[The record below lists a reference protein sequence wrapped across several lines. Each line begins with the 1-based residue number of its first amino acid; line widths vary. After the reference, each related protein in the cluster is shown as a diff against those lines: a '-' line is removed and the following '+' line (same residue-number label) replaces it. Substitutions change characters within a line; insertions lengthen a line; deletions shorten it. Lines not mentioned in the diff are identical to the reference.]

1 MLLRD
6 IKDIFHQELDPIYA
20 KEEVDSFFY
29 WSVEHYLGLERF
41 VLVLQPNLNIDKE
54 EEQSLFEA
62 LSQLKLQKPIQYVLG
77 KALFMDLELEVN
89 ENVLIPRPETEELV
103 QWVLDDCQFERSRE
117 RADTKYLNILDIGTG
132 SGCIAI
138 ALAKKLP
145 NANVFAMDISK
156 EALEVAQL
164 NAKKNQV
171 DVKFIQ
177 EDVLNPDIE
186 LNLEL
191 VLNPK
196 PEHQPIF
203 DIIIS
208 NPPYVTFSEKSGIK
222 NNVLDFEPHLALF
235 VPDDDAQLFYKSII
249 TLAKRN
255 LKKDG
260 GIYLEVNQYLGEDT
274 TNLLKAHNF
283 SEIELRKDIFGNHRM
298 VKATNT

>member
-6 IKDIFHQELDPIYA
+6 IKNIFHQELDPIYA

-41 VLVLQPNLNIDKE
+41 VLALQPNLNIDKE

-103 QWVLDDCQFERSRE
+103 QWVLDDYQFERSRE
-117 RADTKYLNILDIGTG
+117 PADTKYLNILDIGTG

-145 NANVFAMDISK
+145 NAKVFAMDISK
-156 EALEVAQL
+156 EALEVAQQ

-171 DVKFIQ
+171 DMKFIQ

-191 VLNPK
+191 ELDV
-196 PEHQPIF
+196 IV
-203 DIIIS
+203 S

-274 TNLLKAHNF
+274 ANLLKAHNF